1 MAEISSTK
9 NSRMKSVRID
19 MTPMVDLAFLLVTFF
34 MLTTTFLKPKI
45 MKLTMPEKSKD
56 KEAAV
61 MDKVTTTL
69 VLDKNNQ
76 LYYYQGA
83 EDPQVFK
90 TDYSASGLRKLALE
104 MVKKGAAIHKDAIF
118 IIKPTEQASYQNV
131 VDVLDEMTITNVKV
145 YAVQKL
151 YPQEV
156 ALIDQYKAKH
166 NIR

>member
-1 MAEISSTK
+1 MAEISTTK
-9 NSRMKSVRID
+9 NSRRNSVRID

-45 MKLTMPEKSKD
+45 MNLTMPEKSED
-56 KEAAV
+56 TVETSER
-61 MDKVTTTL
+61 VTTTL

-118 IIKPTEQASYQNV
+118 IIKPTDQASYQNV

-166 NIR
+166 KID

>member
-34 MLTTTFLKPKI
+34 MLTTTLSKPTL
-45 MKLTMPEKSKD
+45 MNLTMPEKSED
-56 KEAAV
+56 PVETSER
-61 MDKVTTTL
+61 VTTTL

-118 IIKPTEQASYQNV
+118 IIKPTDQASYQNV

-166 NIR
+166 NIQ